1 MRLVGGNFGMQGEEI
16 GAMRRTKKIVRQK
29 ILQEKNISFIL
40 AYSFVLV

>member
-16 GAMRRTKKIVRQK
+16 GAMRRTKKNSQTKDTTR
-29 ILQEKNISFIL
+29 KNISFIL